1 MARTFIS
8 PMGDPTFASAAQNL
22 AEALF
27 PSARTRAGI
36 QMAGAQYQGQLGNN
50 RQTELEN
57 VGLEDQNSAW
67 AEGPGATGMSPQDFA
82 IARLGRAKAS
92 PDNLGSFIA
101 KQVET
106 RMRQGAAERAGAGDY
121 TGANAQL
128 FGVASGPVAV
138 DQIQSGYRLNPYD
151 TGGGMAATGE
161 TLADIAYKQ
170 AQAQASQASAGAAS
184 ALEAQRRDEMAN
196 PGKYRSPKTSDISP
210 SESLALDKLVG
221 NYLPPVADG
230 KEELPAQIDPALR
243 NEILSRSAELYRQSG
258 NAQSSVAQAFAELA
272 QQSQAGGEAVPEVD
286 RFDFGTGLRD
296 TPGQPAK
303 PYKFDRR
310 APAAAPQAQPTGR
323 TVTRT
328 GTLNGRRVVQYS
340 DGAVEYAP

>member
-1 MARTFIS
+1 MTRTFIS
-8 PMGDPTFASAAQNL
+8 PMGDPSFANV

-27 PSARTRAGI
+27 PSARTRAAI
-36 QMAGAQYQGQLGNN
+36 KMAGAQYQGQLGSN

-67 AEGPGATGMSPQDFA
+67 AAGPEATGMSPQDFA
-82 IARLGRAKAS
+82 IARLGRTKAS
-92 PDNLGSFIA
+92 PDSLGSFIA

-106 RMRQGAAERAGAGDY
+106 RMRQGAVERASGGDY

-128 FGVASGPVAV
+128 FGVANGPVAV

-161 TLADIAYKQ
+161 TLADIAYKN
-170 AQAQASQASAGAAS
+170 AQAQASQASAGANS

-196 PGKYRSPKTSDISP
+196 PGKYRAGRAPADISP

-230 KEELPAQIDPALR
+230 ENELPAQIDPALR
-243 NEILSRSAELYRQSG
+243 NEILSRSAELYQRSG
-258 NAQSSVAQAFAELA
+258 NAQASVAQAFAELA

-310 APAAAPQAQPTGR
+310 APAAAPGKPAGR